1 MLSGC
6 TAWSASLTGECVDLW
21 MTPELTLYPHYR
33 YVVQRPAADRARSC
47 DLAEVL
53 VTQLGVVVGH
63 LQPLETL
70 LNKSTQQSCACHVT
84 RLSLHI
90 HWTALSVAY
99 RLSPLVGERDCTLT
113 CTIECV
119 MYYTMECVVYGCS
132 QDGAGSCAKPRSPSQ
147 LFSPMLHPSLPPPA
161 SQAATAPLNCGCC

>member
-6 TAWSASLTGECVDLW
+6 TAWSATLTGIPLDDP
-21 MTPELTLYPHYR
+21 PELTLCSHYR

-47 DLAEVL
+47 DLAEML

-70 LNKSTQQSCACHVT
+70 LTGQQQSCACHVT

-90 HWTALSVAY
+90 HWTALSVTY
-99 RLSPLVGERDCTLT
+99 RLAQLVGETLT
-113 CTIECV
+113 
-119 MYYTMECVVYGCS
+119 YTTMHT
-132 QDGAGSCAKPRSPSQ
+132 D
-147 LFSPMLHPSLPPPA
+147 LHHNA
-161 SQAATAPLNCGCC
+161 H